1 MKLLQSYNFGGLRL
15 RNRVVMAPLTRS
27 RAPDD
32 IADEMTAIYY
42 AQRATAGL
50 IISEGTPI
58 SREGQ
63 GYLFNPGIYT
73 PAQIAGW
80 RKSTDAV
87 HQAGGWIFAQL
98 WHVGRVSHTSIQ
110 PNGAAPVSASSKVA
124 NGALAFGYDETGT
137 PAFVPTSVPRQL
149 STAEVAGL
157 TGDFVAAAANA
168 IEAGFDGVEL
178 HGAGGYIF
186 EQFLNP
192 AVNDRSDKYSAAPM
206 ENRLRFLLETVDAVA
221 ARLGAHRVGI
231 RFSPFGNLFDMPAYS
246 DAEQT
251 YLELGRELAERKI
264 AYIHLMDQSGFKLGD
279 SVLPANTHFP
289 RLLEKLR
296 NAFHTGAII
305 VAGGLTQER
314 ASKLISD
321 GTIDLAAF
329 GEPFIANPDLVARF
343 ENGWPLAPADRAT
356 FYGGGAAGYI
366 DYPAYGVDKKARPD
380 APDETD

>member
-1 MKLLQSYNFGGLRL
+1 MKLLESYNLAGLRL

-32 IADEMTAIYY
+32 IANDMTAIYY

-63 GYLFNPGIYT
+63 GYLFNPGIYSHE
-73 PAQIAGW
+73 QIEGW

-87 HQAGGWIFAQL
+87 HRVGGSIFAQL

-110 PNGAAPVSASSKVA
+110 A
-124 NGALAFGYDETGT
+124 
-137 PAFVPTSVPRQL
+137 AFVPTSMPRQL
-149 STAEVAGL
+149 RTDEVRRL
-157 TGDFVAAAANA
+157 TGNFATAAANA
-168 IEAGFDGVEL
+168 INAGFDGVEL

-192 AVNDRSDKYSAAPM
+192 AVNDRTDRYAAVPQ

-221 ARLGAHRVGI
+221 ARIGAHRVGI
-231 RFSPFGNLFDMPAYS
+231 RFSPFGNLFDMPAYP

-251 YLELGRELAERKI
+251 YLDIGRALAERKI
-264 AYIHLMDQSGFKLGD
+264 AYMHLMDQSGFRLED
-279 SVLPANTHFP
+279 AVLPTNAQFP

-296 NAFHTGAII
+296 DAFHTGAII
-305 VAGGLTQER
+305 VAGGLTRER
-314 ASKLISD
+314 ADELIEA

-329 GEPFIANPDLVARF
+329 GEAFIANPDLVARF
-343 ENGWPLAPADRAT
+343 EHGWPLAAADRST

-366 DYPAYGVDKKARPD
+366 DYPPHGASSLAI
-380 APDETD
+380 